1 MIAIILP
8 ACLLLKSSLKGL
20 NYHPL
25 ESILAS
31 VNCEF
36 INISGKLILYILIK
50 PYGSLDMK
58 EKVLFFVCF
67 LGLAAEA
74 AVSKGKH
81 KVDSSTFHRNF
92 SVLWGTEISVPHS
105 TENFC
110 EK

>member
-31 VNCEF
+31 VNCKF

-81 KVDSSTFHRNF
+81 R
-92 SVLWGTEISVPHS
+92 
-105 TENFC
+105 
-110 EK
+110 

>member
-1 MIAIILP
+1 
-8 ACLLLKSSLKGL
+8 
-20 NYHPL
+20 
-25 ESILAS
+25 
-31 VNCEF
+31 
-36 INISGKLILYILIK
+36 
-50 PYGSLDMK
+50 MK